1 MDGVMR
7 FIDIDN
13 VQVVGEPAI
22 PDLFVAELADAIRRA
37 CYAPSVVFQA
47 GVVVNREVVLALQML
62 KTILGSEPTVIGN
75 VAIMGDRWFVA
86 FTELPNAAPIVL
98 PPLQIKPWSTETVPY
113 TITTSPN
120 TANPWVIRVK
130 YSPWRDDPNWTY
142 TTFSGTA
149 SSYYADGSAADP
161 QPTQ

>member
-1 MDGVMR
+1 MDGVMQ
-7 FIDIDN
+7 FIDIDG
-13 VQVVGEPAI
+13 VQVVGEPII
-22 PDLFVAELADAIRRA
+22 PDLFVDELARAILKSLYTPMA
-37 CYAPSVVFQA
+37 VFQS
-47 GVVVNREVVLALQML
+47 GVVINREVVLALQYL
-62 KTILGSEPTVIGN
+62 KAKKTGGMPAVQNLT
-75 VAIMGDRWFVA
+75 IMGDRWFVA

-98 PPLQIKPWSTETVPY
+98 PPLQIKPWSTETEPY

-149 SSYYADGSAADP
+149 SSYYADGSAGDP
-161 QPTQ
+161 LPTQ